1 LGQGKVEEPV
11 VQRVSTLV
19 LVLLVVPVLQAS
31 VVATGAGEVR
41 FSAHFPSARQV
52 LLAGEFNDWNTH
64 PAPMERRGDRFVL
77 ELALDHGLHEYK
89 FIVDGDWQPDP
100 DNPARTF
107 SESGQPNS
115 AFWLERDGS
124 LQLRADVP
132 DDLPMDV
139 APLPEAVPLVIL
151 WQQHQPWLGD
161 PASDAL
167 AGPWLRVHATKDYL
181 DMALRLKDQPTVR
194 AGISL
199 SGTLLFQL
207 DRYYLQ
213 RLVPYLDHDTRSV
226 SPDFTGIWKGHTDPW
241 LDLLLE
247 ETPDPRDP
255 VVAGRLWQ
263 DDWSCLGVSPEMRRR
278 WPRLEELEKRLRA
291 GGGLSAPEA
300 GELLMLF
307 HLAWMDPRFLR
318 GPVDLCTG
326 HTLRVCDLAREES
339 PGRWIALAADAAAR
353 RRLVYETGLILQAVL
368 PEHAALMGPGPD
380 VRQVELATTPF
391 AHPILPLLI
400 DSRSA
405 AARQPEDSLPDVAL
419 PESARLQVSLSM
431 AQFRRH
437 TGRNP
442 LGMWPGEGA
451 LDLAALS
458 LLGEAG
464 LAWTATGDNM
474 PSAGLP
480 GVPQGRLQVQGQP
493 AVLLRETELSRS
505 LGWRYRLYPGRAAA
519 TDLVNRLFE
528 EGRKQPGRVIVLVLD
543 GENAWEFYQR
553 DPDGDLFLDS
563 FYTLLAEQQ
572 QQGRIRTLAP
582 AEAAAM
588 EPGVPVIRRGDPALA
603 AGFAAG
609 SWINGDL
616 RTWIGEPEE
625 NRAWALLAECMG
637 TDTPANADT
646 LVAHLSDTD
655 LFPGPHGTTI
665 AGLLAQGSDWF
676 WWYGSDREAFEGDG
690 TWDRVFLDLLHTRCP
705 ETPMPESLLDSAAKG
720 PGAGRT
726 LD

>member
-1 LGQGKVEEPV
+1 MRIADLL
-11 VQRVSTLV
+11 S
-19 LVLLVVPVLQAS
+19 VLLPAVTLHAAVHSAGPGRVVFELEAPR
-31 VVATGAGEVR
+31 AG
-41 FSAHFPSARQV
+41 QV

-64 PAPMERRGDRFVL
+64 PLPMERRGDRFVL
-77 ELALDHGLHEYK
+77 ELELDHGLHEYK
-89 FIVDGDWQPDP
+89 FIVDEDWRPDP

-107 SESGQPNS
+107 SEAGQPNS
-115 AFWLERDGS
+115 AFWLERDGR
-124 LQLRADVP
+124 LELRADVP
-132 DDLPMDV
+132 ATLPLDV
-139 APLPEAVPLVIL
+139 APLTGPVPLVIL
-151 WQQHQPWLGD
+151 WQQHQPWLGN
-161 PASDAL
+161 PATDAL
-167 AGPWLRVHATKDYL
+167 AGPWLRLHATKDYL
-181 DMALRLKDQPTVR
+181 DMALRLKDQPEVR

-226 SPDFTGIWKGHTDPW
+226 SPAFAGIWKGHTDPW

-255 VVAGRLWQ
+255 VVAGRLWK

-278 WPRLEELEKRLRA
+278 WPRLEELDNRLRA
-291 GGGLSAPEA
+291 GGALSVSEA

-318 GPVDLCTG
+318 GPVALCTG
-326 HTLRVCDLAREES
+326 HTLRVCDLACEES
-339 PGRWIALAADAAAR
+339 PGRWIAPACDAVAR
-353 RRLVYETGLILQAVL
+353 RRLVYETGLVLEAIL
-368 PEHAALMGPGPD
+368 PEHAALMGPGPG

-405 AARQPEDSLPDVAL
+405 AARQPGDSLPDVTL

-451 LDLAALS
+451 LDLAALA

-464 LAWTATGDNM
+464 LSWTATGDNM
-474 PSAGLP
+474 PAAGLP
-480 GVPQGRLQVQGQP
+480 GVSLGRLHVQDRP

-505 LGWRYRLYPGRAAA
+505 LGWRYRLYPGEAAA
-519 TDLVNRLFE
+519 TDLVNRLYE
-528 EGRKQPGRVIVLVLD
+528 EGREQPGRLIVLVLD

-553 DPDGDLFLDS
+553 DPDGDRFLDA
-563 FYTLLAEQQ
+563 FYALLAAEQRK
-572 QQGRIRTLAP
+572 GRIRTLAP
-582 AEAAAM
+582 GEAAALASPAPAIAPS
-588 EPGVPVIRRGDPALA
+588 ERALA

-625 NRAWALLAECMG
+625 NRAWSLLGQCMG
-637 TDTPANADT
+637 HDGPADPDT
-646 LVAHLSDTD
+646 LVAHLADTD
-655 LFPGPHGTTI
+655 LFAGPCGKTV

-676 WWYGSDREAFEGDG
+676 WWYGRDREAFEGDG
-690 TWDRVFLDLLHTRCP
+690 TWDRVFLDLLHYRCP
-705 ETPMPESLLDSAAKG
+705 ETPMPESLLDTAPKA
-720 PGAGRT
+720 PAAGRT